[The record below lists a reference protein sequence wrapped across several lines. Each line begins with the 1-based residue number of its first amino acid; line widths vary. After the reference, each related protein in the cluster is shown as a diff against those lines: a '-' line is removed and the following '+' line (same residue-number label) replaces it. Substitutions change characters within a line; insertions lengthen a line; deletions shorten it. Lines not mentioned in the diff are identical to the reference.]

1 MYAQSECEMIRK
13 KYKVIIVGAGPA
25 GLAAALTFN
34 RLGMD
39 SENLVIERF
48 SFPRYKCCAGYIT
61 GKTRKAYS
69 EFGLDTDMVHYSLI
83 KDFNIFYNLKKRQ
96 TIQNKFLYTNRKI
109 DRVELDNAFFELAVS
124 AGVRVMENTGIAS
137 HNTAEKYIVTS
148 EGHELHYDYLIF
160 ADGTSGYGSR
170 YLPEKGRN
178 IAMQMV
184 FASDRPE
191 EIQIHFGITK
201 HGYGWVSSY
210 GGVTNVG
217 LTDRYKPD
225 VNYKKAFKE
234 FMEQLGFD
242 EDLSQ
247 LRGAFTPMYAYCPE
261 EMAAKGIFFAGDAAG
276 ACDPLT
282 LSGLRYALGCGKACA
297 RAIASGDGRPYK
309 LYMKSLR
316 RKFAFMRLLMRIF
329 YLKPVMF
336 CVFSVG
342 CRFFGGLI
350 AAVFNNFF
358 VNKK

>member
-1 MYAQSECEMIRK
+1 ME
-13 KYKVIIVGAGPA
+13 KYKVIIAGAGPA
-25 GLAAALTFN
+25 GLAAAITLKE
-34 RLGMD
+34 LGMGD
-39 SENLVIERF
+39 EILVIERF
-48 SFPRYKCCAGYIT
+48 SFPRYKCCAGYMT

-69 EFGLDTDMVHYSLI
+69 EMGLDLDRVHYSLI
-83 KDFNIFYNLKKRQ
+83 KDFNIFHNFKKRQ
-96 TIQNKFLYTNRKI
+96 TIHNKFLYTNRKI

-124 AGVRVMENTGIAS
+124 AGVQVRENTSIAS
-137 HNTAEKYIVTS
+137 HDRAEKYIVTADG
-148 EGHELHYDYLIF
+148 EELHYDYLIF

-170 YLPEKGRN
+170 YVPEKGRN
-178 IAMQMV
+178 IAMQLV

-217 LTDRYKPD
+217 LTDRYEPD
-225 VNYKKAFKE
+225 INYQDVFRG
-234 FMEQLGFD
+234 FMERLGFD
-242 EDLSQ
+242 EDLSR
-247 LRGAFTPMYAYCPE
+247 LKGAFTPMYVGRHD
-261 EMAAKGIFFAGDAAG
+261 EMAAEGIYFAGDAAG

-282 LSGLRYALGCGKACA
+282 LSVLRYALGSGKACA
-297 RAIASGDGRPYK
+297 HAVASGDSRPYSR
-309 LYMKSLR
+309 YMGSLR